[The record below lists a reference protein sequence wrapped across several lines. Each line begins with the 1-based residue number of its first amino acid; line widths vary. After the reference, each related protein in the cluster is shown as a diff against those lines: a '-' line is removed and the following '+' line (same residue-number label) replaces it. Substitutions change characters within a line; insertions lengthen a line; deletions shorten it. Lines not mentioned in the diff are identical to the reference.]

1 MRSNTFDIDSLQCW
15 PLPKKPDMVN
25 VLLLFHATLNFMKV
39 KKSLGQNFLQ
49 SEEALAKIV
58 EAGEISASDIVFEIG
73 PGTGNLTKHLLQ
85 TAGQV
90 IAIEKDEALF
100 TSLLKKFKK
109 EIESGR
115 LVLISGDI
123 LEYDE
128 NNLPRDYKLVANIPY
143 YITGLIIK
151 KFLSANHQPK
161 LAVLLVQKEVA
172 ERIVVKDG
180 KESILSLSVKAY
192 ATPRMVGI
200 VEAEHFKPVPKVDS
214 AILKLSMVPNSFFK
228 DKKDEKL
235 FFEIIHRAFAH
246 KRKILLNNFLPE
258 EREKIIEFLKNKK
271 YSGNIRA
278 EKLKLEDWKKVI
290 DLLRR

>member
-1 MRSNTFDIDSLQCW
+1 M
-15 PLPKKPDMVN
+15 
-25 VLLLFHATLNFMKV
+25 LLNMKA
-39 KKSLGQNFLQ
+39 KKSLGQNFLE
-49 SEEALAKIV
+49 SEEALAKII
-58 EAGEISASDIVFEIG
+58 EAGEISAGDVVLEIG

-100 TSLLKKFKK
+100 TSLQKKFKK

-115 LVLISGDI
+115 LTLTSGDI

-128 NNLPRDYKLVANIPY
+128 NNLPQDYKLVANIPY
-143 YITGLIIK
+143 YITGLIIR

-192 ATPRMVGI
+192 ATPRIVGI
-200 VEAEHFKPVPKVDS
+200 VEAEHFKPAPKVDS
-214 AILKLSMVPNSFFK
+214 AILKLSRLPNSFFK
-228 DKKDEKL
+228 GKKDEKL

-258 EREKIIEFLKNKK
+258 EREKIIEFLKDKK
-271 YSGNIRA
+271 YPENIRA
-278 EKLKLEDWKKVI
+278 EKLKLEDWKEVV